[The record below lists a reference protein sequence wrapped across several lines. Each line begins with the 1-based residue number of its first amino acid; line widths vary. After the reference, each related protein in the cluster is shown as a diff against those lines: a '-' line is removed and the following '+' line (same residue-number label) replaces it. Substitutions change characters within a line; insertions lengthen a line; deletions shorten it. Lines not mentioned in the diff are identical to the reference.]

1 MEARDLNIQPK
12 SSGHLYPVPGCL
24 SEIRL
29 KRDHF
34 SKKERALADYFLSL
48 DYSKPFTLSI
58 KELASRTSTSV
69 ATVVRFC
76 RELGYGGYA
85 EFKYSLSRP
94 DSSTAAGG
102 IIIGGSADIAVV
114 KDQVCSFTLENMR
127 KCLTCIED
135 STIDRVVDAIHG
147 CGTLLVLGIGTSAGI
162 AYSAANTFMNIG
174 VRANSMSDPLT
185 MLRTVSFLEKRDVV
199 IGITNCGYIKPTVDA
214 LALAKKRGLTTISI
228 TSQLDSLVTKYSDYV
243 MDTTLSSSTFIFD
256 SLTITACQ
264 LLTIQTLQVA
274 YLARYG
280 EEAEERVKLSYDLA
294 EMQRYAPT
302 VEEVRRKRVKN

>member
-1 MEARDLNIQPK
+1 MNIIPK
-12 SSGHLYPVPGCL
+12 DPSRLYPAPGCL

-29 KRDHF
+29 KRNQF
-34 SKKERALADYFLSL
+34 SKKEKVLADYFLSI

-58 KELASRTSTSV
+58 KELASRTSMSV
-69 ATVVRFC
+69 ATIVRFC

-94 DSSTAAGG
+94 DLSTAAGG
-102 IIIGGSADIAVV
+102 IIIGGSADISVV

-135 STIDRVVDAIHG
+135 STIAQVVEAIHG

-162 AYSAANTFMNIG
+162 AYSAANSFMNIG
-174 VRANSMSDPLT
+174 VRASSISDPLT
-185 MLRTVSFLEKRDVV
+185 MLRTVSFLEERDVV

-214 LALAKKRGLTTISI
+214 LALAKTRGLKTISI
-228 TSQLDSLVTKYSDYV
+228 TSQLDSLVAKYSDYV
-243 MDTTLSSSTFIFD
+243 LDTTLSNSTFGFD

-274 YLARYG
+274 YLARFG
-280 EEAEERVKLSYDLA
+280 EEAEEMVKLSYDLA

-302 VEEVRRKRVKN
+302 VDEVKQKRVKN